1 MRPTLAD
8 RSFTFASPAI
18 QEQPGDSP
26 VCCVCLGRHF
36 NVFLMFFYYYYY
48 FLFINY
54 DLFSLRFLAL
64 KA

>member
-26 VCCVCLGRHF
+26 CVCLGRHF
-36 NVFLMFFYYYYY
+36 NVFLMFFYYY

>member
-18 QEQPGDSP
+18 QEQPGDLP

-36 NVFLMFFYYYYY
+36 NVFLMFFLLL
-48 FLFINY
+48 LFPIY
-54 DLFSLRFLAL
+54 
-64 KA
+64 